1 MTMTYRIPR
10 EAEIVKAIENVLVR
24 NPHIRSQ
31 SELTSLVADELFF
44 MDQEYKVSGNRIRK
58 VGLKHKL
65 FRIDIRYAR
74 TDRRN
79 VSGRCPVCGSELES
93 IKNRTLEGGT
103 VELMKTCKL
112 CGYAGRAD
120 AERPARYVIDR
131 RL

>member
-1 MTMTYRIPR
+1 MSYRIPR

-31 SELTSLVADELFF
+31 SELTRLVSDELFF
-44 MDQEYKVSGNRIRK
+44 MDQEYRVSGSRIRK
-58 VGLKHKL
+58 VGIKNKL
-65 FRIDIRYAR
+65 FRLDIRYAR
-74 TDRRN
+74 SDRKYE
-79 VSGRCPVCGSELES
+79 SGKCPVCGSELES

-103 VELMKTCKL
+103 VELMKTCKV

-120 AERPARYVIDR
+120 AEKPARYVIDR

>member
-1 MTMTYRIPR
+1 MSYRIPR

-31 SELTSLVADELFF
+31 AELTRLVSDELYF
-44 MDQEYKVSGNRIRK
+44 MDQEYKISGNRIRK
-58 VGLKHKL
+58 VGLKYKL

-74 TDRRN
+74 SDRKN
-79 VSGRCPVCGSELES
+79 SSGKCPVCGSELES

-112 CGYAGRAD
+112 CGYAGRTD
-120 AERPARYVIDR
+120 AEKPARYIIDR